1 MFKRNIYGLLVIA
14 AAIFFYACESND
26 GTVAPVNQA
35 TTPTLLSPP
44 NNTTVSSL
52 TPDLD
57 WSDIPSATSYNIQVS
72 TDANFGALLL
82 DSAGIT
88 VSSIT
93 LVSGVLSDSNT
104 YYWRV
109 RGEAG
114 GSQLEWSSAS
124 NFSTSQG
131 TVVANDKV
139 FIEMFTNTSCIP
151 CVNANRYL
159 DEIHQQLGITSNDS
173 RVIILRGH
181 TTLFPNDP
189 FYLHNV
195 PDNDARMNYYDAA
208 SVNPRVFLMGVN
220 MFGFNATTWT
230 NKINA
235 RLLITNTYAITIT
248 NIYDSTARTGTVTV
262 KVNQISGAGV
272 SDLVLHVALAENGI
286 HYTAPNG
293 ETEFENTLRD
303 LITPGPGETLNLSAG
318 GSATLNY
325 NYTVHSAVNHNNAEL
340 IAFIQDVSSKEVFAA
355 EKKKVK

>member
-1 MFKRNIYGLLVIA
+1 MFKKSIYGILVLA

-26 GTVAPVNQA
+26 STVAPESQA

-57 WSDIPSATSYNIQVS
+57 WSDIPSASSYNIQVS
-72 TDANFGALLL
+72 TEATFGALIL
-82 DSAGIT
+82 DTAGLT
-88 VSSIT
+88 ASSYT
-93 LVSGVLSDSNT
+93 LVSGVLADSTT

-109 RGEAG
+109 RGEASG
-114 GSQLEWSSAS
+114 TQLEWSPAF
-124 NFSTSQG
+124 NFNTSQSA
-131 TVVANDKV
+131 VVANDKV
-139 FIEMFTNTSCIP
+139 LVEMFTNTSCIP

-159 DEIHQQLGITSNDS
+159 DDIHHRLGITSNDS

-195 PDNDARMNYYDAA
+195 GDNDARMNYYDAA

-220 MFGFNATTWT
+220 LFGYNATSWT

-235 RLLITNTYAITIT
+235 RLLISNTYAIAIT
-248 NIYDSTARTGTVTV
+248 NTYDSTARTGSVSV
-262 KVNQISGAGV
+262 KVTQISGSSV
-272 SDLVLHVALAENGI
+272 SDLVLHLALAENGI
-286 HYTAPNG
+286 HYSAPNG

-303 LITPGPGETLNLSAG
+303 LITPGAGETLNLSAG